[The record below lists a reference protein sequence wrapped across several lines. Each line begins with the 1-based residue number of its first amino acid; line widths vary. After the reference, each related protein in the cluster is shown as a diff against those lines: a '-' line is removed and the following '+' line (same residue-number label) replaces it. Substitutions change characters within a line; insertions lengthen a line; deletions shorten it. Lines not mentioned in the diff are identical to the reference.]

1 MSSSVLKKLLLVV
14 LVAGAAQVARAQF
27 IVDGSESAFLRWNQI
42 KTEDYRFVYPAPFD
56 SLARTYAREW
66 ERWKLPV
73 SYSIGRV
80 PNEAYRRRMPV
91 ILHPYLGYSN
101 GMVVWTPRRMEM
113 YTGPE
118 MVNPWPLPWTT
129 LLAIHEQRHVAQMQF
144 VHQKPLKVWSYLS
157 GEALAGFFSI
167 YYFDPSHFEGDAVT
181 TETALTRSGRA
192 RTADFLEYFRASFDE
207 GEFRNYERW
216 RYGSQRLF
224 TPDYYKVGYLAIGG
238 IRTVY
243 DKPLFMKD
251 YYDWLIPYRK
261 QVRRQTGLKFK
272 DAFGGVMAVQDSL
285 WKSDNA
291 LRAPFQPMSQVT
303 SAEPYYVSY
312 SGLTFSG
319 GFLYAVRGGIA
330 DDSRLVMIDPEWG
343 SIRDLHSSGAD
354 SPLTADGSRL
364 YWTETLPHP
373 RWEMNSDSSI
383 RYFENGSAKTL
394 VRKGRWFNPKAMG
407 DSLIVCRTGYDGSAY
422 VAVLSATDGSVLK
435 EFRAPDG
442 LTPFEAVSF
451 GPEILCAAVSES
463 GQGIY
468 RLPDFEPV
476 LGPSFVEINHLFVF
490 DDKLFFTSDRTGV
503 NELYSLEGTEVLQHT
518 CLKNGGKDFVFGDD
532 SHLYFTSLRSD
543 GRMIYRTPVDSL
555 PVKAV
560 DFSERHRY
568 ELEDK
573 LSAQEAEIQGY
584 SAGIPAEM
592 SQVSEPKHYFK
603 PAHAIKIHSWAP
615 LFVDYD
621 ELSNVSGEN
630 LHIPVGLGA
639 TAFFQNDLNTLY
651 GYAAYGFNPGFMQDD
666 GMPLHTG
673 LVNIKYR
680 GLYPVFEG
688 KFGIN
693 RLDYL
698 AALKT
703 YVPINLSSDGWKRG
717 IVPGATLAH
726 SRLSGTIA
734 SAELRAYSLL
744 PTQNSCYFPRL
755 GIGASLALA
764 KDFDFEPLLP
774 QASFYAYLPGLWKTS
789 GLGLSLNYSTGAFEN
804 ETISKSAGI
813 TLSTTEAIVNYA
825 IPFLSVDWNGLS
837 PITYIRN
844 FEFIPKA
851 SFTHY
856 GLKWDP
862 AKITPSGGP
871 TSYKVW
877 TAGAAF
883 HMVVGNIWFIPYN
896 FRIGVSASYVW
907 GNPDP
912 TAKPYEIKF
921 VFNTDLL

>member
-27 IVDGSESAFLRWNQI
+27 VVDGSESAFLRWNQI
-42 KTEDYRFVYPAPFD
+42 KTEDYRFVYPAKFD
-56 SLARTYAREW
+56 SLALTYAREW
-66 ERWKLPV
+66 ERWKVPV
-73 SYSIGRV
+73 SLSIGRE
-80 PNEAYRRRMPV
+80 PNEAYKRPLPV

-118 MVNPWPLPWTT
+118 MVSPWPVPWTT
-129 LLAIHEQRHVAQMQF
+129 MLAIHEQRHVAQMQF

-181 TETALTRSGRA
+181 TETALTQSGRA

-207 GEFRNYERW
+207 GEFRGYERW

-224 TPDYYKVGYLAIGG
+224 TPDYYKIGYLAIGG
-238 IRTVY
+238 IRAVY

-285 WKSDNA
+285 WKEDNA

-303 SAEPYYVSY
+303 AAEPYYVSY

-364 YWTETLPHP
+364 YWAETLPHP
-373 RWEMNSDSSI
+373 RWEMRSNSSI

-394 VRKGRWFNPKAMG
+394 VRKGRWFNPKATG
-407 DSLIVCRTGYDGSAY
+407 DSLVVCRTGYDGSAY
-422 VAVLSATDGSVLK
+422 VAVLSAADGSVLK

-451 GPEILCAAVSES
+451 GPELLCAAVSES

-468 RLPDFEPV
+468 RLPSFEPV

-555 PVKAV
+555 PVKAI

-584 SAGIPAEM
+584 SAEIPAEK
-592 SQVSEPKHYFK
+592 SQLSEPKHYFK
-603 PAHAIKIHSWAP
+603 PAHAIKVHSWAP
-615 LFVDYD
+615 LFIDYD

-630 LHIPVGLGA
+630 LHIPAGLGA

-680 GLYPVFEG
+680 GLYPVLEG

-717 IVPGATLAH
+717 VIPGVTAAH
-726 SRLSGTIA
+726 SRLGGTVA

-744 PTQNSCYFPRL
+744 PTRNSCYFPHL

-764 KDFDFEPLLP
+764 KDFDFESLLP
-774 QASFYAYLPGLWKTS
+774 QASVYAYLPGLWKTS

-813 TLSTTEAIVNYA
+813 TLSMTEAIVNYA

-856 GLKWDP
+856 DLKWDP